1 MSAVLKQCPTKL
13 LNSSNTKEKSNG
25 SWTVRERTLSAS
37 VYYEKVF
44 SVYKERARM
53 EAKQTGEGPLQHIYD
68 LICDGKHKQKPL
80 SDVLF

>member
-1 MSAVLKQCPTKL
+1 MRK
-13 LNSSNTKEKSNG
+13 
-25 SWTVRERTLSAS
+25 
-37 VYYEKVF
+37 F
-44 SVYKERARM
+44 SVYKDRARM